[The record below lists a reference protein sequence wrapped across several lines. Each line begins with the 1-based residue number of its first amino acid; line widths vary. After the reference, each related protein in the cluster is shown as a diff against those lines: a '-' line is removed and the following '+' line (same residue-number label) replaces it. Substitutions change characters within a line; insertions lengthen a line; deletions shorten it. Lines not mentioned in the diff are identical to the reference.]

1 MDCSQAGF
9 SAHGILQTRIL
20 EWVAISSLQGIFL
33 TQGMNPRFLHLLP
46 WQVNSFTTVP
56 PGMPLL
62 NREICSVSSSEPL
75 CGVKCLTLRFADCTV
90 RAGHEDFDS
99 EVSTSKISISNKH
112 IASNT
117 TR

>member
-9 SAHGILQTRIL
+9 STHGVLQTGIL

-33 TQGMNPRFLHLLP
+33 TQGLNPHFLHLLP
-46 WQVNSFTTVP
+46 WQVNSFTTLP

-62 NREICSVSSSEPL
+62 NWEICSVSSSEPL
-75 CGVKCLTLRFADCTV
+75 RGVNCLTLRFADYTV

-99 EVSTSKISISNKH
+99 EVSMSKISISNKH